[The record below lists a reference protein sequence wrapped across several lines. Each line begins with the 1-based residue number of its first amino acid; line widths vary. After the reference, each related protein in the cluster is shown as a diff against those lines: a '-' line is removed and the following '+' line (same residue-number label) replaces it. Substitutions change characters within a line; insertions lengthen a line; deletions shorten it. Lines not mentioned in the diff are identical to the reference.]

1 MPDTFDPV
9 ERYLD
14 EVMAHAELTAPDRRR
29 VRAELNDHLKTL
41 VAATPST
48 SSQEISTM
56 LHEQFGNPQKLGE
69 EISKAKGRFRTYLKK
84 KARRLPVTI
93 AVAVVLVFSVR
104 WAVAQPFYVPTDAAA
119 PAVPKGSRV
128 LVYKWASS
136 FSAGDVIVWQDGAG
150 KYMLGTVTPEQG
162 PATDAIRL
170 ARKGEADR
178 VVRRADVLG
187 KVVLNT
193 R

>member
-1 MPDTFDPV
+1 MPDPFDPV
-9 ERYLD
+9 KRYLD
-14 EVMAHAELTAPDRRR
+14 EVMAQAELAEPDRRR
-29 VRAELNDHLKTL
+29 VRAELNDHLNTL
-41 VAATPST
+41 AASSPST
-48 SSQEISTM
+48 TPVEVLTM
-56 LHEQFGNPQKLGE
+56 LHEQFGDPKQLGQ

-93 AVAVVLVFSVR
+93 AVAVVLMFSVR
-104 WAVAQPFYVPTDAAA
+104 WAVAQPFYVPSDAAA

-162 PATDAIRL
+162 PATNAIRL